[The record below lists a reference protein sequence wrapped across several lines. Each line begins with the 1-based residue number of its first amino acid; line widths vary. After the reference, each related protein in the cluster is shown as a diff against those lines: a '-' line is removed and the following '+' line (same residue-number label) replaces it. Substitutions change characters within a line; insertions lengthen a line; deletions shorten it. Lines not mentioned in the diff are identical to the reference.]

1 MNTNDLTANLPAQIK
16 GSTPFET
23 IRHVDT
29 YGREYWSARELM
41 PLLGYSRW
49 QNFTE
54 ALDQARAVV
63 AAEQGERS
71 AQDHLRDSTKITK
84 NARGHNRHVPDV
96 HLSRHAAYLTT
107 MRGDSRKPEIAA
119 ALTYFAVKA
128 REAELHDLEA
138 DEIGR
143 TALARAREMVDYK
156 LFRDMMRDNAP
167 DYRPSSRETGYFF
180 GRIQNKLYVHLTK
193 LTASDIRGQ
202 RELETWPGRESGAP
216 EPSPRAACRNVA
228 KNYLTSVELAK
239 LERIV
244 GRLCLM
250 AEGIAEDDLH
260 LSLLQ
265 WEELVDCELAL
276 NARVALAAA

>member
-1 MNTNDLTANLPAQIK
+1 LNTIDLTANLPAQIK

-23 IRHVDT
+23 IRHVDS

-49 QNFTE
+49 ENFTE

-71 AQDHLRDSTKITK
+71 AQDQLRDSTKITK

-119 ALTYFAVKA
+119 ALTYFAVRA
-128 REAELHDLEA
+128 REAELHDLAA

-143 TALARAREMVDYK
+143 TALARAREMIDYK
-156 LFRDMMRDNAP
+156 TFRDMMSSNAP
-167 DYRPSSRETGYFF
+167 DYQPSSKLAGLVF
-180 GRIQNKLYVHLTK
+180 GAIQNKLYRHITGYD
-193 LTASDIRGQ
+193 ASGLRGT
-202 RELETWPGRESGAP
+202 RELETWPGRQDGAP
-216 EPSPRAACRNVA
+216 APSERAACRNVA
-228 KNYLTSVELAK
+228 KNYMSAVELAK
-239 LERIV
+239 LNRMV
-244 GRLCLM
+244 GRLCLA
-250 AEGIAEDDLH
+250 AEGIAEDGRH

-265 WEELVDCELAL
+265 WEELVADELAL
-276 NARVALAAA
+276 NSRWSISAA